1 MRDPKFFRQY
11 DYDRS
16 LLPNAHLRELDDV
29 ANLTEAK
36 EKTGWS
42 IGYPG
47 WGLLYYLVMTNLD
60 PEAEN
65 IIIETGT
72 NVGSSTIMLAQALID
87 SKTQGHLHTFEID
100 QTFHDRATNNL
111 AHAGVSGVVTQ
122 YLGDAKKL
130 LPPKL
135 DDLGEIRVAF
145 LDGSHLVVDVLE
157 EFAAVHKKLAR
168 NGLVI
173 FDNTYLIAD
182 EDEDQRV
189 HGALATL
196 MSQYGG
202 NLINLP
208 SVSWYTPG
216 VAIWQQHPFDERWDG
231 LPPSSS
237 CALTCTP

>member
-1 MRDPKFFRQY
+1 MREPKFFRRY

-16 LLPNAHLRELDDV
+16 LLPNSHLRGLDDV
-29 ANLTEAK
+29 SNLEEAK

-47 WGLLYYLVMTNLD
+47 WGLLYYLVMTSLD
-60 PEAEN
+60 HDLGHN
-65 IIIETGT
+65 IVVETGT

-87 SKTQGHLHTFEID
+87 SGVPGHVHTFEID
-100 QTFHDRATNNL
+100 QTFHGRAGENL
-111 AHAGVSGVVTQ
+111 ASAGVDHVVTQ
-122 YLGDAKKL
+122 YLGDAKSL
-130 LPPKL
+130 LPGVVHDL
-135 DDLGEIRVAF
+135 DQIQVAF

-157 EFAAVHKKLAR
+157 EFAAVHAKLAR

-196 MSQYGG
+196 VSEYGG
-202 NLINLP
+202 NLINFP

-216 VAIWQQHPFDERWDG
+216 VAIWQQHPFDERWEG
-231 LPPSSS
+231 LRS
-237 CALTCTP
+237 